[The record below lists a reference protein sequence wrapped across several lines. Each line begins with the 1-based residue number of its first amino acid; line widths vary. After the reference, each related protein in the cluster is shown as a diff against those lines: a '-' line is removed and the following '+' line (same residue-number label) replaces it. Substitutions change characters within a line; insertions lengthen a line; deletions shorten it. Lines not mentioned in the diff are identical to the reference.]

1 LIGDVVGKDIR
12 DNFANIVED
21 VSILIITNK
30 NILGTNNFV
39 KKVED
44 V

>member
-1 LIGDVVGKDIR
+1 LIGDVVGKDVR

-21 VSILIITNK
+21 VLIIIITNK

-39 KKVED
+39 NKVED